1 MVRAA
6 LEGIVYNLY
15 MVMLMIEGVAGKP
28 KSIQATGGFARSEL
42 WRQML
47 ADIFE
52 QDVNIPESF
61 ESSALGAVVIG
72 MKSLG
77 IIDDLSAVK
86 SMVGVTHQHH
96 PNQENFGV
104 YRELLPI
111 WIRLTDELAGEYD
124 SIADFQRKHPNPH
137 ARIAEED

>member
-15 MVMLMIEGVAGKP
+15 MVMLMIEGITGKP
-28 KSIQATGGFARSEL
+28 RAIQATGGFARSAL

-47 ADIFE
+47 ADVFE
-52 QDVNIPESF
+52 QEVNIPESF

-77 IIDDLSAVK
+77 LIDDLSAVK
-86 SMVGVTHQHH
+86 DMIGVTNTHE
-96 PNQENFGV
+96 PNEANFAA
-104 YRELLPI
+104 YRALLPI
-111 WIRLTDELAGEYD
+111 WIRLTRKLGSEYQA
-124 SIADFQRKHPNPH
+124 IADYQRAHPDPA
-137 ARIAEED
+137 ARNQAQD